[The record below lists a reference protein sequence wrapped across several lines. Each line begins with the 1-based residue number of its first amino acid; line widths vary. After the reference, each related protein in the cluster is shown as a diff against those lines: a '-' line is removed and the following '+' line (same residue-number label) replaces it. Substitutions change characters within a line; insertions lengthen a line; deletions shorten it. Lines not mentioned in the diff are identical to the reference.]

1 MANAQQM
8 KALQLDRWL
17 LNHVFQRQR
26 IFSVD
31 LDQCWDGFGSQF
43 GATQGH
49 FLVQALAAGPD
60 RSRMAEVLKEHY
72 ASHPIKSF
80 NQTVCRDLGDPAGQ
94 CYFLPW
100 ESGRIRPLER
110 FLHSHK
116 IGPTPDEALDPILD
130 RLVKVLD
137 SIQRR
142 GLRQVWRWDGYVRL
156 LRFINNNNQEA
167 LVVRDGNHRLATL
180 SFLGHA
186 TTRACWEADHWR
198 SSKVFRLGA
207 QLMGRAIPREFP
219 ATTVRESEADQWPHV
234 RSGLIS
240 VEEAQLFFQRSFAG
254 IWGQP

>member
-1 MANAQQM
+1 MT
-8 KALQLDRWL
+8 ALQLDRWL

-26 IFSVD
+26 IFPVD
-31 LDQCWDGFGSQF
+31 LDLCWDEFGGRY
-43 GATQGH
+43 GAAHNH
-49 FLVQALAAGPD
+49 FLVRALAAGPE
-60 RSRMAEVLKEHY
+60 RARMADVLKGHY
-72 ASHPIKSF
+72 ASHPLQSF
-80 NQTVCRDLGDPAGQ
+80 NQTLGRDIGDSAGQ

-130 RLVKVLD
+130 RLVNVLD

-142 GLRQVWRWDGYVRL
+142 GLRQVWRWDGYARL
-156 LRFINNNNQEA
+156 FRFINNNNQEA
-167 LVVRDGNHRLATL
+167 LVVRDGNHRLAAL
-180 SFLGHA
+180 SFLGPA
-186 TTRACWEADHWR
+186 TIRACWEADHWQ
-198 SSKVFRLGA
+198 SSKALRLGA

-240 VEEAQLFFQRSFAG
+240 VEEARLFFQRSFAG
-254 IWGQP
+254 VWGQP

>member
-1 MANAQQM
+1 M
-8 KALQLDRWL
+8 
-17 LNHVFQRQR
+17 
-26 IFSVD
+26 D
-31 LDQCWDGFGSQF
+31 LDQCWDEYGGRY
-43 GATQGH
+43 GAAHNH
-49 FLVQALAAGPD
+49 FLVRALVAGPD
-60 RSRMAEVLKEHY
+60 QARMADVLKGHY
-72 ASHPIKSF
+72 ASHPLQSF
-80 NQTVCRDLGDPAGQ
+80 NQILGRDIGDSAGQ

-130 RLVKVLD
+130 RLVNVLD

-156 LRFINNNNQEA
+156 FRFINNNNQEA
-167 LVVRDGNHRLATL
+167 LVVRDGNHRLAAL
-180 SFLGHA
+180 SFLGPA
-186 TTRACWEADHWR
+186 TTRACWEADHWQ
-198 SSKVFRLGA
+198 SSKVLRLGA

-240 VEEAQLFFQRSFAG
+240 VEEARLFFQRSFAG
-254 IWGQP
+254 VWGQP

>member
-1 MANAQQM
+1 MT
-8 KALQLDRWL
+8 ALQLDRWL
-17 LNHVFQRQR
+17 LNHVFQRRR

-31 LDQCWDGFGSQF
+31 LDQCWDEFGSQF

-72 ASHPIKSF
+72 ANHLIQSF
-80 NQTVCRDLGDPAGQ
+80 NQTVDKDIGDPAGD

-130 RLVKVLD
+130 RLVNVLD

-142 GLRQVWRWDGYVRL
+142 GLRQVWRRDGYVRL

-167 LVVRDGNHRLATL
+167 LVVRDGNHRLAAL
-180 SFLGHA
+180 SILGHTKA
-186 TTRACWEADHWR
+186 QACWEADHWR
-198 SSKVFRLGA
+198 SSDVFRLA
-207 QLMGRAIPREFP
+207 ARLMGRAIPSVHS
-219 ATTVRESEADQWPHV
+219 AVTVRESEADQWPHV
-234 RSGLIS
+234 RSGLVS
-240 VEEAQLFFQRSFAG
+240 AADARRFFQHKFAG
-254 IWGQP
+254 AWGQL